1 MDRTGSAFKYL
12 DGKFSLPSDANI
24 KEGVSV
30 CPQIRTLFRDV
41 IFNNLLQDKERKKT
55 WNAFRLVSTNFL
67 GNIRAENYKELID
80 NMLLFTNL
88 QNVIKHTNFS
98 FPLGF
103 LPRQLLHGW

>member
-1 MDRTGSAFKYL
+1 VS
-12 DGKFSLPSDANI
+12 SDPHA
-24 KEGVSV
+24 
-30 CPQIRTLFRDV
+30 
-41 IFNNLLQDKERKKT
+41 LQRRYVQQPTSGRREKKT

-80 NMLLFTNL
+80 KMLLFTNL
-88 QNVIKHTNFS
+88 QNVIKDTNSS